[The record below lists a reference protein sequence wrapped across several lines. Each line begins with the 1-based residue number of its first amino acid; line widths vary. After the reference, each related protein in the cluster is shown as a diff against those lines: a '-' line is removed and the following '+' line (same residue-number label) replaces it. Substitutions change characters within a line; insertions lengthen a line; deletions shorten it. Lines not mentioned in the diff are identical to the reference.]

1 MELLEIALTSAGAS
15 VQPYTGISANYS
27 SYYVKGTATLTSS
40 VSFASSASIQGGSY
54 IIWWDANITLGNFSV
69 AIEGQLIN
77 QDSLN
82 QGGIFSVYY
91 NGSAWIVNYSAN
103 GIEQPQENR
112 GVNSVN
118 VPSAGGTLTLIAGID
133 KQYQRFSS
141 SVVTLTSNYTVNA
154 SAAGVKDGAVFIL
167 DFVGGITTNGNT
179 ITAFTTVNI
188 PEAQA
193 LAGGMA
199 VIATFDATVNVW
211 RAITI
216 NKPVTLSS
224 LPKQAANS
232 IVANATNASAVP
244 TAIPITTN
252 GYVLKRE
259 SNALVGGLI
268 TSDNFDPSIL
278 PSTFIRIPIT
288 NAQLLTGFSIGGKI
302 ADAAGAGTMVVP
314 IKAQLRV
321 VFGSAVFTNN
331 LNLIISHTSA
341 SNSIMRQ
348 EGGLGAASTLMFDF
362 YPTTGVIN
370 TSQLIE
376 NSSLNWRIET
386 GNPSAGTGTS
396 AVLYVQYQ
404 TVLL

>member
-1 MELLEIALTSAGAS
+1 L
-15 VQPYTGISANYS
+15 
-27 SYYVKGTATLTSS
+27 
-40 VSFASSASIQGGSY
+40 
-54 IIWWDANITLGNFSV
+54 
-69 AIEGQLIN
+69 
-77 QDSLN
+77 
-82 QGGIFSVYY
+82 
-91 NGSAWIVNYSAN
+91 
-103 GIEQPQENR
+103 PQENR

-154 SAAGVKDGAVFIL
+154 SAAGVKDGTIFIL
-167 DFVGGITTNGNT
+167 DFSGGITTNGNT

-232 IVANATNASAVP
+232 IIANITNASAVP
-244 TAIPITTN
+244 TAIAIPTN
-252 GYVLKRE
+252 GQFLKRKAD
-259 SNALVGGLI
+259 ALVAGLI
-268 TSDNFDPSIL
+268 EAENFDASIL
-278 PSTFIRIPIT
+278 PSTFIRIPLT

-302 ADAAGAGTMVVP
+302 ADAAGAGTMIVP

-321 VFGSAVFTNN
+321 VFGSAAFTTN

-362 YPTTGVIN
+362 HPTTGVIN

-376 NSSLNWRIET
+376 NSSLNWKIET

>member
-1 MELLEIALTSAGAS
+1 MNLQEIALTSSGAM
-15 VQPYTGISANYS
+15 VQPYSGTSNFYE
-27 SYYVKGTATLTSS
+27 SYYVTGNATLTSS
-40 VSFASSASIQGGSY
+40 VSFTSTTSLQGGTY
-54 IIWWDANITLGNFSV
+54 IIWWDADITLGNFSV

-82 QGGIFSVYY
+82 QGGIFTVYY
-91 NGSAWIVNYSAN
+91 TGSNWLVNYTAN
-103 GIEQPQENR
+103 GIDLPQENR

-118 VPSAGGTLTLIAGID
+118 VPSGGGTLTLTAGID

-154 SAAGVKDGAVFIL
+154 SAAGVKGGTVFIL

-179 ITAFTTVNI
+179 ITAFGVSI

-216 NKPVTLSS
+216 NKPVTLST

-232 IVANATNASAVP
+232 IIANITNASAVP
-244 TAIPITTN
+244 TAIAIPTN
-252 GYVLKRE
+252 GQLLKRKA
-259 SNALVGGLI
+259 NALVAGLI
-268 TSDNFDPSIL
+268 EAENFDASIL
-278 PSTFIRIPIT
+278 PATFVRIPLT
-288 NAQLLTGFSIGGKI
+288 NAQLLTGFSVGGKI
-302 ADAAGAGTMVVP
+302 ADAAGAGTMIVP

-321 VFGSAVFTNN
+321 VFGSAAFTTN
-331 LNLIISHTSA
+331 LNLVISHTSA

-348 EGGLGAASTLMFDF
+348 EGGLGAASALMFDF

-376 NSSLNWRIET
+376 NSSLNWKIET
-386 GNPSAGTGTS
+386 GNPAVGTGTS

>member
-1 MELLEIALTSAGAS
+1 MNLQNIALTSAGATS
-15 VQPYTGISANYS
+15 DPFTSFGSPYQ
-27 SYYVKGTATLTSS
+27 SYYISGTATLTSN
-40 VSFASSASIQGGSY
+40 VSFASSISSQGGNY
-54 IIWWDANITLGNFSV
+54 IIWWDADITLGSFSV
-69 AIEGQLIN
+69 TIEGHIIN

-82 QGGIFSVYY
+82 QGGIFTVYY
-91 NGSAWIVNYSAN
+91 NGSNWIVNYTAN
-103 GIEQPQENR
+103 GIDLPQEYK
-112 GVNSVN
+112 GVNSVA
-118 VPSAGGTLTLIAGID
+118 VPSGGGTLTLIAGID

-141 SVVTLTSNYTVNA
+141 SAVTLTSNYTVNA
-154 SAAGVKDGAVFIL
+154 SVAGVKDGTVFIL

-179 ITAFTTVNI
+179 VRGFGVII

-216 NKPVTLSS
+216 NKPVTLST

-232 IVANATNASAVP
+232 IIANITNASAAP
-244 TAIPITTN
+244 TAIAIPTN
-252 GYVLKRE
+252 GQFLKRKAD
-259 SNALVGGLI
+259 ALVAGLI
-268 TSDNFDPSIL
+268 EAENFDASIL
-278 PSTFIRIPIT
+278 PSTFVRIPLT
-288 NAQLLTGFSIGGKI
+288 NAQLLNGFSVGGKI
-302 ADAAGAGTMVVP
+302 ADAAGAGTMIVP

-321 VFGSAVFTNN
+321 VFGSAAFTTN
-331 LNLIISHTSA
+331 LNFIISHTGA

-348 EGGLGAASTLMFDF
+348 EGGLGAGSILMFDF
-362 YPTTGVIN
+362 YPTIGVIN

-376 NSSLNWRIET
+376 NSSLNWSIET
-386 GNPSAGTGTS
+386 GNPAVGTGTS